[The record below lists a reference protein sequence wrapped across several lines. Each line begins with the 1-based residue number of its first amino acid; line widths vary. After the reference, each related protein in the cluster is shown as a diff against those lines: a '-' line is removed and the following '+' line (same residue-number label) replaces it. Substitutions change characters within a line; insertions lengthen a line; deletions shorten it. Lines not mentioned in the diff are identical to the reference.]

1 MGGKT
6 SSSRQLPNQP
16 LASSRLSPARAQKGQ
31 SKRLGK
37 QTSLGQIWR
46 GSKGTSSL
54 LGDAIKAED
63 SSQARA
69 FAGLTS
75 SPQPRQR
82 QARIGLQ
89 ERGRSSTKAAG
100 NRPAGRKE
108 STDGVQR
115 KPPGAAAPR
124 RGRPLAEL
132 TRRSSPEPTWKRT
145 QRHVPPAWG
154 NVLPDFPASTAEEN
168 RF

>member
-16 LASSRLSPARAQKGQ
+16 LASFRLSPARAQKGQ

-37 QTSLGQIWR
+37 QNSLGQIWE

-63 SSQARA
+63 SSEARA
-69 FAGLTS
+69 SAGLTS

-82 QARIGLQ
+82 QARVGPQ

-108 STDGVQR
+108 STDGAQR
-115 KPPGAAAPR
+115 QPR
-124 RGRPLAEL
+124 VPRPRHGRPLAEL
-132 TRRSSPEPTWKRT
+132 TPRSSPEPTWKRT

-154 NVLPDFPASTAEEN
+154 NVLPDFPASTAKEN
-168 RF
+168 RS